1 MKKAKMFALAAG
13 FGFAMVF
20 TLSACAVVSQSKIS
34 AREAEQFQG
43 TAVMYYPMIA
53 KIKIEQE
60 KINHTYANEKCTIE
74 KSCEILAYNDAL
86 KKLNIDGIFEP
97 IYHHEVTFPK
107 STIKSTITVTGYPYK
122 FKEFREITQ
131 EDKDLLAS
139 PGSTWIP
146 VQTNSRP
153 YITND
158 TKTTTWT
165 WTGLIVILILTGT
178 LGVIMMI

>member
-1 MKKAKMFALAAG
+1 MKRTKMFSLTAG
-13 FGFAMVF
+13 FVLAMLF
-20 TLSACAVVSQSKIS
+20 TLSACSTSKIS
-34 AREAEQFQG
+34 VREAEQFQG

-60 KINHTYANEKCTIE
+60 KISHTYANEKCNIE

-97 IYHHEVTFPK
+97 IYHHEVNFFQ
-107 STIKSTITVTGYPYK
+107 STITVTGYPYK

-146 VQTNSRP
+146 VQTNNRP
-153 YITND
+153 YIINN
-158 TKTTTWT
+158 TKTPIWHVILVSIIA
-165 WTGLIVILILTGT
+165 TGTILIL
-178 LGVIMMI
+178 LLN